1 MSTQWQYKLF
11 GEEFGPVSEETLRE
25 LMANGTLSEDD
36 PVRASGGKWQAA
48 GKALAIAPSFSAST
62 TTALASDVDLNAVDP
77 DTAAE
82 WYCQVLG
89 QELGPLSFDELLRF
103 AESGELSAD
112 DQIRFGA
119 TGKWRR
125 VGSMGR
131 LVAVMPY
138 QNSSVT
144 RVGKK
149 PAAKPAASAAI
160 ESPTPPPAAQPATP
174 QVTYAPAASEP
185 VWFAWIRGVEYGPSS
200 LLQLQQYIATGQ
212 LGPTDFVKYGMT
224 GAWCPPA
231 TVAQMLGQMV
241 IQAPAA
247 PVAAAPTTPVAKP
260 AAAAPIPTPTAST
273 PAVSPKTEAPTRAES
288 TPPVSKPA
296 AVETPPVKVEKPAT
310 PAPVT
315 PAAEPVVKPVAAPVS
330 TTAYSGA
337 SSASTT
343 KPAFTPPKPAARP
356 AKSSGGG
363 RSFDF
368 SAITS
373 MIDAKTLGIG
383 GGVIAAAALVIGLL
397 YMPAGQGAEIQAFK
411 ELHPLYVEF
420 QKIRESKG
428 SPSDIEAL
436 RTKISKACPPIA
448 KTMEP
453 RASVSRPASQKL
465 FWVAKYRMNEM
476 ITKGVATRSS
486 AEVEC
491 ERMLYEVSQVLQLPM
506 DAPKPIVEAP
516 AAKGAAQKENPGV
529 NFGT

>member
-1 MSTQWQYKLF
+1 MAPNWHYQLF
-11 GEEFGPVSEETLRE
+11 GEEFGPVTEEMLRE
-25 LMANGTLSEDD
+25 LLTNGTLGEDD
-36 PVRASGGKWQAA
+36 SVRTTGGKWQRASQ
-48 GKALAIAPSFSAST
+48 ALASNASAPAST
-62 TTALASDVDLNAVDP
+62 ATALASDVDLNAVDP

-89 QELGPLSFDELLRF
+89 QELGPLSFDELLHF

-149 PAAKPAASAAI
+149 PATKPAAAPAETSAP
-160 ESPTPPPAAQPATP
+160 SPVAKAATP

-200 LLQLQQYIATGQ
+200 LLQLQQYITTGQ
-212 LGPTDFVKYGMT
+212 LGPADFVKYGMT

-231 TVAQMLGQMV
+231 TVSQMLAQYV
-241 IQAPAA
+241 ITVPAAPAATVAAPA
-247 PVAAAPTTPVAKP
+247 PVAAAAPVVKKPSAVSVPTVTAPKPAPKPSNAEVTPPAPKPAVAEAPAKVEPPPEKPAPPPVA
-260 AAAAPIPTPTAST
+260 
-273 PAVSPKTEAPTRAES
+273 E
-288 TPPVSKPA
+288 PVSKPA
-296 AVETPPVKVEKPAT
+296 PMA
-310 PAPVT
+310 
-315 PAAEPVVKPVAAPVS
+315 
-330 TTAYSGA
+330 A
-337 SSASTT
+337 SSSSTNSYGGSGSQWQAKT
-343 KPAFTPPKPAARP
+343 VTAPPKPAARP

-363 RSFDF
+363 MSFDF

-373 MIDAKTLGIG
+373 MLDAKTLGIG
-383 GGVIAAAALVIGLL
+383 GGVIAAAALVFGLMYL
-397 YMPAGQGAEIQAFK
+397 PAGQGAEVQAFK

-420 QKIRESKG
+420 QKIREKKG
-428 SPSDIEAL
+428 SQSEVEAL
-436 RTKISKACPPIA
+436 SAKVAKVCPPIA

-476 ITKGVATRSS
+476 ITKGVTARSP

-491 ERMLYEVSQVLQLPM
+491 ERMLYEVSQVLKLPM
-506 DAPKPIVEAP
+506 DAPKPMDAEP
-516 AAKGAAQKENPGV
+516 AAKGKENPGV